1 MSRSDNPREEDIPK
15 QGLFLCDWLCCSV
28 LCSEEPLLICWSEIH
43 SVRTAK
49 WSAKV
54 RVRVMAMDGCH
65 GSWYISISL
74 ICNEISHSLGPKGDP
89 TLMPKYPNKCGVC
102 MQKIPLFRCPDGQVV
117 LGRSGASLYTYNDS
131 VGTSQVRSF
140 CTHLRVRDRAVNT
153 KKQELW
159 SRQTWF
165 KTCLYHL
172 LFLCPWPGY
181 LSISLDLIEPLYLQ
195 TRDVISSPQS
205 CCFDQTR
212 DGSNIVLHI
221 KDAPKCKLNYF
232 QFYKMFFNIFYNGN

>member
-1 MSRSDNPREEDIPK
+1 
-15 QGLFLCDWLCCSV
+15 
-28 LCSEEPLLICWSEIH
+28 
-43 SVRTAK
+43 
-49 WSAKV
+49 
-54 RVRVMAMDGCH
+54 MDGCH

-172 LFLCPWPGY
+172 LSFVPLARLPIYLPRPHWTPIFANQRLNILPTELLLWSNPWW
-181 LSISLDLIEPLYLQ
+181 
-195 TRDVISSPQS
+195 V
-205 CCFDQTR
+205 
-212 DGSNIVLHI
+212 
-221 KDAPKCKLNYF
+221 
-232 QFYKMFFNIFYNGN
+232 